1 MINAKNGIQ
10 YKTQSLLSLKS
21 SHDSLQDIFGGNF
34 LEVQR
39 GALKRALLM
48 MPVASM

>member
-1 MINAKNGIQ
+1 MINARNGIQ
-10 YKTQSLLSLKS
+10 CKIQKSLLSLKS
-21 SHDSLQDIFGGNF
+21 SHSLLGIFGGNF